1 MLIDRDD
8 ITLIREVLE
17 QIRSSSEECARD
29 MTLSLETVIQ
39 LLDAIRERLP
49 ES

>member
-8 ITLIREVLE
+8 LTLIREVLE
-17 QIRSSSEECARD
+17 QIRSSAEECARD

-39 LLDAIRERLP
+39 LLDAIRKRLP